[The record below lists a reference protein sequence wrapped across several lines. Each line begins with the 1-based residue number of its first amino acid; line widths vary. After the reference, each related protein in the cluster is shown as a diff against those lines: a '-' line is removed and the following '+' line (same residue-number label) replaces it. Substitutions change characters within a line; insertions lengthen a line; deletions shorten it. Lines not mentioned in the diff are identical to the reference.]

1 MKPLRLTMNYFGP
14 HRQADINFT
23 EFVSDDSALFL
34 ISGDTGS
41 GKTTIFDAMTYALF
55 GEGTSSREPKEM
67 RSDFATGA
75 DETSVRFIFEHH
87 DRYYQVVRYPEQW
100 LDAKNEKR
108 LVKKPTRQT
117 FGELTGFDGEETG
130 TAFTKKNEV
139 DARVSELL
147 GLTADQFRQ
156 IILLPQNDFRQFLS
170 AKSDEKGTILRQLFG
185 TEIYDLFTENMKEKR
200 ATKAKKMNHLKTQ
213 WQTLFEQIEWD
224 EEEQALIDM
233 CRTDDERLLSVKE
246 KLATMLKHNEQL
258 EQQYHKVKEQ
268 QDKQRQVVE
277 EAKTLLQKF
286 TELNNDEA
294 RLEALLAEKESK
306 AQQRQE
312 VEHLTYLEQYRP
324 LYLERT
330 QVTRDLAEHQ
340 KMKETLSEEL
350 VSLEKEREVLEA
362 DWQELEKCQE
372 ERRQWEEEKHSI
384 VLQKLP
390 LAEEQFEK
398 KREQKLLDKKINEI
412 TQVIEKYDV
421 NQRHLKEEK
430 EVIQTQLAEL
440 THLEQHV
447 VILESLEWQLDTLKK
462 SEQHWHDLT
471 QQQKAQKH
479 DYDTL
484 LLQQTDLM
492 EQLEVARETYDR
504 QKSRRQ
510 DLMIRQLRLELQDG
524 EACLVCGSKEHPYR
538 EHEAE
543 EMSEEA
549 LKEAF
554 KELEEAEKV
563 CQLLEKRLS
572 SLAAKCE
579 RAEKD
584 VARLIEEVSTSEQAY
599 HTAYDALVSKG
610 SAVFEAEWSDK
621 IRSTEYLAT
630 VLSDIA
636 KKLSKQKTQY
646 QELTEKVSSRDEE
659 YDALL
664 VKKQEA
670 EAVKQ
675 NALADMSAIQTRLK
689 SIADSEPT
697 LESSDVL
704 KEKVEQ
710 LTEKIETFDQTQLK
724 LKEQKE
730 VQQTRTVK
738 VESRLAEEKKYV
750 RQLSEQADHLE
761 VKLNDAFKGQMK
773 TKDWDE
779 FIEQLASFSSEVLT
793 NLVAEVAR
801 FDTMLTTTEEKVAV
815 LKKEIGEQ
823 SRPDLTLLEATL
835 SDLEEETIKADRY
848 WQAGVKDSLQ
858 LTQIKEQLETLQE
871 KLGNDEAMARE
882 LEELV
887 QVLTGKSEH
896 RLTLER
902 FVLQSYLIEVL
913 EYANAHYFSEL
924 TNGRYQFVLNQDV
937 GSYATQTGLEIDVF
951 DFDTNERRSTE
962 TLSGGESFIAALSI
976 ALSLAEVVQAHSG
989 GVQIEALFVDEGFG
1003 SLDQETLEKS
1013 MMALE
1018 KIGESGRMVGVIS
1031 HVTEM
1036 KARIS
1041 PQLVIQKLG
1050 NGRSRIEKRLL

>member
-14 HRQADINFT
+14 HRQADIDFT

-117 FGELTGFDGEETG
+117 FVELTDFDGEETG

-200 ATKAKKMNHLKTQ
+200 ATIAKKMNHLKTQ

-246 KLATMLKHNEQL
+246 KLATMLKYNEQL

-294 RLEALLAEKESK
+294 RLEALLAEKASK
-306 AQQRQE
+306 AQQREE

-330 QVTRDLAEHQ
+330 QVTRDLAEHR

-350 VSLEKEREVLEA
+350 GSLEKEREVLEA
-362 DWQELEKCQE
+362 DWQELEKRQE
-372 ERRQWEEEKHSI
+372 ERREWEEEKHSI

-412 TQVIEKYDV
+412 TQVIEEYDV
-421 NQRHLKEEK
+421 NQRCLKEEK

-462 SEQHWHDLT
+462 SEQHWHELT

-510 DLMIRQLRLELQDG
+510 DLMIRQLRLELKDG
-524 EACLVCGSKEHPYR
+524 EACLVCGSKEHSYR

-646 QELTEKVSSRDEE
+646 QELTEKVSSLDEE

-675 NALADMSAIQTRLK
+675 NALSDMSAIQTRLK

-704 KEKVEQ
+704 KEKVAQ
-710 LTEKIETFDQTQLK
+710 LTEKIENFDQTQLK

-730 VQQTRTVK
+730 AQQTRTVK
-738 VESRLAEEKKYV
+738 AESRLAEEKKYV
-750 RQLSEQADHLE
+750 RQLSEQANHLE

-801 FDTMLTTTEEKVAV
+801 FDTMLKTTEEKVAV

-858 LTQIKEQLETLQE
+858 LTQIKEQLEALQE
-871 KLGNDEAMARE
+871 KIGNDEAMARE

-902 FVLQSYLIEVL
+902 YVLQSYLIEVL

-924 TNGRYQFVLNQDV
+924 TNGRYQFVLNQDI

>member
-14 HRQADINFT
+14 HRQADIDFT

-117 FGELTGFDGEETG
+117 FVELTDFDGEETG

-185 TEIYDLFTENMKEKR
+185 TEIYDLFTEKMKEKR
-200 ATKAKKMNHLKTQ
+200 ATIAKKMNHLKTQ

-246 KLATMLKHNEQL
+246 KLATMLKYNEQL

-294 RLEALLAEKESK
+294 RLEALLAEKASK
-306 AQQRQE
+306 AQQREE

-330 QVTRDLAEHQ
+330 QVTRDLAEHR

-350 VSLEKEREVLEA
+350 GSLEKEREVLEA
-362 DWQELEKCQE
+362 DWQELEKRQE
-372 ERRQWEEEKHSI
+372 ERREWEEEKHSI

-412 TQVIEKYDV
+412 TQVIEEYDV
-421 NQRHLKEEK
+421 NQRCLKEEK

-462 SEQHWHDLT
+462 SEQHWHELT

-510 DLMIRQLRLELQDG
+510 DLMIRQLRLELKDG
-524 EACLVCGSKEHPYR
+524 EACLVCGSKEHSYR

-646 QELTEKVSSRDEE
+646 QELTEKVSSLDEE

-675 NALADMSAIQTRLK
+675 NALSDMSAIQTRLK

-704 KEKVEQ
+704 KEKVAQ
-710 LTEKIETFDQTQLK
+710 LTEKIENFDQTQLK

-730 VQQTRTVK
+730 AQQTRTVK
-738 VESRLAEEKKYV
+738 AESRLAEEKKDV
-750 RQLSEQADHLE
+750 RQLSEQANHLE

-801 FDTMLTTTEEKVAV
+801 FDTMLKTTEEKVAV

-858 LTQIKEQLETLQE
+858 LTQIKEQLEALQE
-871 KLGNDEAMARE
+871 KIGNDEAMARE

-902 FVLQSYLIEVL
+902 YVLQSYLIEVL

-924 TNGRYQFVLNQDV
+924 TNGRYQFVLNQDI